1 MLLSQGFQF
10 RGCLTGV
17 FQVLRCWELISN
29 QQIRNTMQEI
39 DLENAKS
46 SISTYTKEDAQHDI
60 LADKVVALS
69 LSFDTHRAEK
79 C

>member
-1 MLLSQGFQF
+1 
-10 RGCLTGV
+10 
-17 FQVLRCWELISN
+17 
-29 QQIRNTMQEI
+29 MQEI